1 MDEQDQGAWKDF
13 SSGIVTDGKSG
24 VATIRLNTSPVE
36 TRYVRELM
44 TRSSNTCDTHGSSD
58 RRNCVGYAIREL
70 YLGTIGE
77 AGSFKD
83 LFRHHPGQKQTF
95 TLRSSF

>member
-36 TRYVRELM
+36 TRYVRVLM

-77 AGSFKD
+77 DGSFKE
-83 LFRHHPGQKQTF
+83 LLLHSPAPNQTF
-95 TLRSSF
+95 TLFAS